1 MRPSPALATAPQGPG
16 IALAIPLSPCNTLP
30 APDCNPPPIRPPPTC
45 PVAVPKA
52 LRKPLFL
59 NMELEGS

>member
-16 IALAIPLSPCNTLP
+16 IADAIPLSPDIRLP
-30 APDCNPPPIRPPPTC
+30 APDSSPPPIRPPPTC